1 MMIKQHSCLSPFEKR
16 AMDRE
21 LRQIGLTGNMANA
34 AVRVASRHLD
44 VALQSRR
51 IEWARMVTAISYAN
65 HLGESPEV
73 EG

>member
-1 MMIKQHSCLSPFEKR
+1 MTQQSCLSPFEKR

-21 LRQIGLTGNMANA
+21 LRRLGMTGNMANA

-44 VALQSRR
+44 VAMECRR
-51 IEWARMVTAISYAN
+51 IEWARMVTAISYAKHLEQN
-65 HLGESPEV
+65 HQEV

>member
-1 MMIKQHSCLSPFEKR
+1 MTQHSALSAFEKR

-21 LRQIGLTGNMANA
+21 LRRIGLTGDMANA

-65 HLGESPEV
+65 HLAESPEV